1 MSIVGGQPVS
11 TFGSPD
17 GNSIGGMS
25 NGFKNNA
32 KAIIKGNLLRNLR
45 QPDDLQYI
53 INHDSYKQRPSPY
66 SSL

>member
-1 MSIVGGQPVS
+1 
-11 TFGSPD
+11 
-17 GNSIGGMS
+17 MS

-53 INHDSYKQRPSPY
+53 INHDSYK
-66 SSL
+66 